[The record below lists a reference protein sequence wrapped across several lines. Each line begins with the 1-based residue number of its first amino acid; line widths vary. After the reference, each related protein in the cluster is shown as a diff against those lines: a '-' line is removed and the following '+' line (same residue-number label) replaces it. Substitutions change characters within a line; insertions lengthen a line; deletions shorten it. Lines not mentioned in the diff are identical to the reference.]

1 MQSRLVS
8 LLQEKSDHSLYLWS
22 EASGVYMDAAELVKS
37 QATTCRETMV
47 IVILNGESGIRY
59 RIFSYKL
66 PSYRETLK
74 RTSRFGR
81 MSDLNRRDA

>member
-66 PSYRETLK
+66 PSYRPHHYKKNGHCSCSLH
-74 RTSRFGR
+74 R
-81 MSDLNRRDA
+81 NAP